1 MLYVIPAVIMN
12 KNKTELVLIYGNVQ
26 HILKE
31 HTK

>member
-1 MLYVIPAVIMN
+1 MLYVIPVIMN
-12 KNKTELVLIYGNVQ
+12 NNKTELVLIYGNLQ

>member
-1 MLYVIPAVIMN
+1 MLYVISVIMN

>member
-1 MLYVIPAVIMN
+1 MLYVIPVIMN
-12 KNKTELVLIYGNVQ
+12 TNKTELVLIYGNLQ